1 MDEAL
6 CFGWIDS
13 KANKRDKTSYYQ
25 FFSRRNPK
33 SKWSRVNKEKVTY
46 LIEQGLMQRAGFEM
60 IEIAKQLGTWTALDE
75 VENITIP
82 SDLQE
87 LFLKNKTAFGN
98 WENFPR
104 SSKRS
109 ILEWIVNAKKPETR
123 QKRIKETVS
132 LAGKKVKANHYRP

>member
-1 MDEAL
+1 
-6 CFGWIDS
+6 
-13 KANKRDKTSYYQ
+13 
-25 FFSRRNPK
+25 
-33 SKWSRVNKEKVTY
+33 
-46 LIEQGLMQRAGFEM
+46 MQRAGFEM

-132 LAGKKVKANHYRP
+132 LAGKNVKANHYRP